1 MADEPRDA
9 EPTPEIADVDA
20 EAIDDPTSLSDD
32 EAPTPRRRPR
42 RIGRRKRGKEAQSTS
57 SASDDR
63 TESDREPVGE
73 SVSRTAKQINKVLVA
88 ALAAAIVIIIQQWGG
103 PSQAG
108 VPNAAEMPDGHPD
121 VSEMEGGAAGQA
133 PAGGMSEFT
142 EADPEKVAELEKKIE
157 ENPKD
162 VAAMSELGSLQHS
175 AGQWE
180 ESRKW
185 QERIL
190 KIEPDNVDALLALGV
205 IQFNTDQVDE
215 AEKTWKRVSK
225 LAPDQ
230 PHSYYNLG
238 FVYLARE
245 PVDNDALRAAW
256 EKVIELD
263 PDSDMAKTASDHLD
277 RLEKKE
283 H

>member
-9 EPTPEIADVDA
+9 EPTPEIADDGI
-20 EAIDDPTSLSDD
+20 EAIEDPTSLSED
-32 EAPTPRRRPR
+32 EAPMPRRRPR
-42 RIGRRKRGKEAQSTS
+42 RGGRRKHGRAAR
-57 SASDDR
+57 SATRASVDR
-63 TESDREPVGE
+63 AEGEREPVGE

-88 ALAAAIVIIIQQWGG
+88 ALAAAIVIIVQQWGG

-108 VPNAAEMPDGHPD
+108 APNAAEMPDGHPD

-142 EADPEKVAELEKKIE
+142 EADPEKVAELEKRIE

-162 VAAMSELGSLQHS
+162 IAAMGELGSLQHS

-190 KIEPDNVDALLALGV
+190 KIDPDNVDALLALGV
-205 IQFNTDQVDE
+205 IQFNTDQMDE
-215 AEKTWKRVSK
+215 AEKTWKQVAK

-245 PVDNDALRAAW
+245 PVDHDALRAAW

-263 PDSDMAKTASDHLD
+263 PDSDMAKTASDHLG
-277 RLEKKE
+277 RLEE
-283 H
+283 QER